1 VTSTAPRLSVVV
13 PCYNEEEVLAETAR
27 RLGEALDRLIEARR
41 IGEKSRVYFVDDGSV
56 DRSWAIIE
64 QLRQRSE
71 RFHGIKLSRNR
82 GHQNA
87 LMAGLLTVPGDVVI
101 SIDADLQDDV
111 DAFDSMLA
119 AHEQGADVVYG
130 VRSARQTDTMFKR
143 TSAWAYYRL
152 LGWMGVQL
160 MYDHADFRLLSRRA
174 IEALRAYGESN
185 LFLRALIPQLGF
197 KTAAVSYQ
205 RSERI
210 AGTSKYP
217 LTRMVSLGLDG
228 ITSFSIRPL
237 RIIFLLGLAISVL
250 SFALGIWA
258 LVAALVFQVT
268 VPGWASTV
276 VPIYF
281 VCGVQMLCLGVIGEY
296 IGKIYLETKRRPRF
310 MIEHRT
316 WSGEDAAALHTTA
329 GVGDAE
335 GREAEIPRNR
345 AASTRGQSH
354 SRPT

>member
-1 VTSTAPRLSVVV
+1 
-13 PCYNEEEVLAETAR
+13 
-27 RLGEALDRLIEARR
+27 
-41 IGEKSRVYFVDDGSV
+41 
-56 DRSWAIIE
+56 
-64 QLRQRSE
+64 
-71 RFHGIKLSRNR
+71 
-82 GHQNA
+82 
-87 LMAGLLTVPGDVVI
+87 
-101 SIDADLQDDV
+101 
-111 DAFDSMLA
+111 
-119 AHEQGADVVYG
+119 
-130 VRSARQTDTMFKR
+130 
-143 TSAWAYYRL
+143 
-152 LGWMGVQL
+152 
-160 MYDHADFRLLSRRA
+160 
-174 IEALRAYGESN
+174 
-185 LFLRALIPQLGF
+185 
-197 KTAAVSYQ
+197 
-205 RSERI
+205 
-210 AGTSKYP
+210 
-217 LTRMVSLGLDG
+217 
-228 ITSFSIRPL
+228 
-237 RIIFLLGLAISVL
+237 
-250 SFALGIWA
+250 